1 MGSATAVAA
10 LLKSVSSE
18 TITIFNLPSS
28 LRFAIIRMSYLV
40 FTVLVGVEDG
50 PNALERIYLSIH
62 LFSRSR
68 RVFLPY
74 IF

>member
-1 MGSATAVAA
+1 M
-10 LLKSVSSE
+10 KSVSLE
-18 TITIFNLPSS
+18 TVTIFNLPSL
-28 LRFAIIRMSYLV
+28 LRLAIIPISYLV
-40 FTVLVGVEDG
+40 FTVLVGAEDG
-50 PNALERIYLSIH
+50 PNALERIYFSIH